1 MSDSDPYRLPSKPTI
16 IPVRTLKQNPDL
28 LQTPVAQ
35 ISIIGTETSEADGVF
50 HFRMSLVLSDKKVI
64 RLDASPA
71 FTDPSHMSR
80 GYVLLEY
87 DPELEPAGP
96 AVFTVK
102 VAHPEVT
109 LTAAHICKAL
119 FNDNAQDQYDFND
132 DGNGCRHWCAVSLD
146 KLAEAG
152 YITSTVGPDF
162 RAYEDQEHAKF
173 GTTRFPMPRIQGS
186 FYA

>member
-1 MSDSDPYRLPSKPTI
+1 VFLHPTFRSENKKDFKFASSVNRITESSCVPTNDDPTLLHPSMSNSDPYRLPTKPTI

-35 ISIIGTETSEADGVF
+35 ISIIGTETSEADSVF

-109 LTAAHICKAL
+109 LTAAHICKVL
-119 FNDNAQDQYDFND
+119 FNDNAQDQY
-132 DGNGCRHWCAVSLD
+132 
-146 KLAEAG
+146 E
-152 YITSTVGPDF
+152 
-162 RAYEDQEHAKF
+162 
-173 GTTRFPMPRIQGS
+173 
-186 FYA
+186 